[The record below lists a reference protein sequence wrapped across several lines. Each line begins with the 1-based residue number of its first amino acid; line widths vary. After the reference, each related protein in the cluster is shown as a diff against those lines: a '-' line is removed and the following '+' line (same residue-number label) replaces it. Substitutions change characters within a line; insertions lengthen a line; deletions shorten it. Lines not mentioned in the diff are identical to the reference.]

1 MRDYVLLV
9 SYFLLFPMWCLYYVA
24 ALQKGLHMFQQNRYE
39 IRRFWPWFL
48 HNHPIKLPIS
58 ISIII
63 VVLSLALL
71 FAPGIEPYVVFAWVI
86 NFGYS
91 GIRELQGLSQSKQIK
106 PLNVTARVKRQIV
119 VLSVLM
125 LGLLAVLS
133 QLPWFLILLIS
144 IVLKPLIPLVIIL
157 MAFITWPIE
166 ATFRKFYQN
175 EARAQL
181 LAHQQLIKVGITGS
195 YGKTSSK
202 VILAEML
209 SQKYYV
215 LASPA
220 SFNTP
225 MGLTITI
232 REQLKAL
239 HQVFIAEMGADKKG
253 EIEHLSRFIKPKYGI
268 LTSIGPQHLNTFKT
282 LENIIH
288 EKFRLIENLPND
300 GVAVLNYDYALIRE
314 YPLKNTFKVVSYGI
328 DYPADIQATN
338 ILYTPSGSSFDVSI
352 NGHVVSFQTR
362 LLGKHN
368 ISNILAGIA
377 LGHHLGLDVQSL
389 QKAVKG
395 VNYVEHRL
403 QLKKING
410 LNYIDNAYN
419 SNPVG
424 SMMALDVLSMMP
436 NRRFIVTPGMIEL
449 GDEEAFHNTN
459 FGTYMKGRADVVVL
473 VGPIQTQPIYKGL
486 QESGFDMNQV
496 YVVNR
501 VREAFALVE
510 SLADE
515 QDIILLENDLPDAFN
530 R

>member
-9 SYFLLFPMWCLYYVA
+9 SFYLLFPMWCLYYVA
-24 ALQKGLHMFQQNRYE
+24 AIQKGLHMFQQNRYE

-48 HNHPIKLPIS
+48 SNHPLRLPIS
-58 ISIII
+58 ISLII
-63 VVLSLALL
+63 VGLSLALL
-71 FAPGIEPYVVFAWVI
+71 WVPGIEPYVVFIWVMH
-86 NFGYS
+86 FGYS
-91 GIRELQGLSQSKQIK
+91 GIRELQTLSQSKQIK
-106 PLNVTARVKRQIV
+106 PLHITARVKRQIF
-119 VLSVLM
+119 VLIVLM
-125 LGLLAVLS
+125 VAILVTITQFS
-133 QLPWFLILLIS
+133 WFVILLVS
-144 IVLKPLIPLVIIL
+144 ILLKLLIPLLIIV

-166 ATFRKFYQN
+166 ASFRKFYQN

-181 LAHQQLIKVGITGS
+181 MAHQNLIKVGITGS

-209 SQKYYV
+209 SHKYFV

-253 EIEHLSRFIKPKYGI
+253 EIEHLSRFIKPKFGI

-282 LENIIH
+282 IENIIH
-288 EKFRLIENLPND
+288 EKFRLIENLPED
-300 GVAVLNYDYALIRE
+300 GLAVLNYDYALIRD
-314 YPLKNTFKVVSYGI
+314 YPLKNKVKVVSYAI
-328 DYPADIQATN
+328 DHPADIQATN
-338 ILYTPSGSSFDVSI
+338 ILYTPSGSSFDVNLEGRTI
-352 NGHVVSFQTR
+352 SFQTR

-377 LGHHLGLDVQSL
+377 LGYHLGLDEQSL

-410 LNYIDNAYN
+410 FNYIDNAYN

-424 SMMALDVLSMMP
+424 SMMALDVLAMMP
-436 NRRFIVTPGMIEL
+436 HKRFIVTPGMIEL
-449 GDEEAFHNTN
+449 GDQEALHNTN
-459 FGTYMKGRADVVVL
+459 FGSYMKGRADVVVL
-473 VGPIQTQPIYKGL
+473 VGPIQTQPIFKGL
-486 QESGFDMNQV
+486 EESGFDMTQV
-496 YVVNR
+496 YVVQR